1 MILDKSFRGK
11 KGLSSFR
18 GSVMED
24 QEDLSTRTLSPPRTR
39 EKNLPLLLLLIVGLL
54 IGGFFAARWLAF
66 RLHYVST
73 QDAHVEGDLIAVS
86 PKVPGKIVQLP
97 VEQGD
102 GIRAGQLI
110 AQIER
115 IDYELALAQVQ
126 ASLERSKNEYARA
139 IAQKGLTSKRVAGGV
154 ASAEV
159 ALHQSEDSLRKAEA
173 SLQAA
178 RARVQETVAEMK
190 NAERQFERGRKLFAE
205 GIISADRED
214 ELATSRKTAESRYQ
228 EALENEKEAEGAVRL
243 AQATLKRAKVD
254 LDLAKEEWAQV
265 TLQDQEIKVLEAQVR
280 EKEEEVRAAQ
290 VHLSETTILSPID
303 GVISKRI
310 VNLGEMIQPGQ
321 PIVFVNDPRQCWI
334 VANIEETQIRK
345 VQMGAPVLVRV
356 DAYPDKTLKGSVIAI
371 GSATSSE
378 FSLLPADNPSGN
390 FIKVTRRIP
399 VRISVTSNPDTLRPG
414 MMVWVAIQANS

>member
-1 MILDKSFRGK
+1 M
-11 KGLSSFR
+11 
-18 GSVMED
+18 
-24 QEDLSTRTLSPPRTR
+24 
-39 EKNLPLLLLLIVGLL
+39 GLL
-54 IGGFFAARWLAF
+54 VGGFFAAKWLAF

-73 QDAHVEGDLIAVS
+73 QDAHVGGDLIAVS
-86 PKVPGKIVQLP
+86 PKVSGKIVELP

-102 GIRAGQLI
+102 SIRAGQLI
-110 AQIER
+110 AQIEK
-115 IDYELALAQVQ
+115 IDYELALAQAQ
-126 ASLERSKNEYARA
+126 ASLERYRSEYARA
-139 IAQKGLTSKRVAGGV
+139 LAQKNLTGKRVTGGI

-159 ALHQSEDSLRKAEA
+159 ALRQAEDNLHKAEA

-178 RARVQETVAEMK
+178 RARVRETGAEMK
-190 NAERQFERGRKLFAE
+190 NAERQFERGRKLYAD

-214 ELATSRKTAESRYQ
+214 ELATALKTAESRYQ

-243 AQATLKRAKVD
+243 AQATVKRAKVD

-265 TLQDQEIKVLEAQVR
+265 TVQDQEIKILEARIREREEQVKAAQVR
-280 EKEEEVRAAQ
+280 LA
-290 VHLSETTILSPID
+290 ETTILSPID

-334 VANIEETQIRK
+334 VANIEETHIRK

-356 DAYPDKTLKGSVIAI
+356 DAYPGKTLVGKVIAI

-399 VRISVTSNPDTLRPG
+399 VRISVASNPDTLRPG
-414 MMVWVAIQANS
+414 MMVWVAIQADG